1 MFDDAFA
8 PIARDGAD
16 LLEVQLRLLKALQ
29 ALAGLGGPGFRKAA
43 LRHAQAALKRSEEKL
58 LLEEEKVRLRDIV
71 REMEG
76 IGEAVEI

>member
-8 PIARDGAD
+8 PIARDGAA
-16 LLEVQLRLLKALQ
+16 LLEVQLRLLKALR

-58 LLEEEKVRLRDIV
+58 LLEEEKARLRDIV
-71 REMEG
+71 REMER
-76 IGEAVEI
+76 IGEAVEL